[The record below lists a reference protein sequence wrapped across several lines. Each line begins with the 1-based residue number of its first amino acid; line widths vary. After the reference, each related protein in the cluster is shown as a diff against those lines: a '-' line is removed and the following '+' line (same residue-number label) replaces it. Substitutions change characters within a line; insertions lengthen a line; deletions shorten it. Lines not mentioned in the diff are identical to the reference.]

1 MSDQNGSIDPL
12 FLTLNV
18 GCKAASHRIFG
29 DCSRDN
35 KLKQVVVSPSLA
47 SDPGHLESAERLSPH
62 KCSGNVSI
70 QIEIPDEQ
78 FLFDAFQ

>member
-1 MSDQNGSIDPL
+1 MSDQNGSIVPL
-12 FLTLNV
+12 FLNLDV
-18 GCKAASHRIFG
+18 GRKAASHRIFG

-47 SDPGHLESAERLSPH
+47 SDPGHLESAERLTPH
-62 KCSGNVSI
+62 KGSGDVSI
-70 QIEIPDEQ
+70 QIEIPDDQ

>member
-1 MSDQNGSIDPL
+1 MSDQNGSIVPL
-12 FLTLNV
+12 FLNLDV
-18 GCKAASHRIFG
+18 GRKAASHRIFG

-47 SDPGHLESAERLSPH
+47 SDPGHLESAERLTPN
-62 KCSGNVSI
+62 KGSGDVSI
-70 QIEIPDEQ
+70 QIEIPDDQ